1 MSKPSEPPSPVSRSS
16 TDDKKDLTLD
26 GHPSPELGKTVQ
38 DDEPIVPDQDPGVT
52 KIEALCEFSRGRL
65 VAWQRQIFGRA
76 RWLMYMGLSL
86 DTDAVFGRG
95 WKIWLLYLFV
105 IHPSTYQRAQ
115 SEPS

>member
-52 KIEALCEFSRGRL
+52 KIEALCEFSRGR
-65 VAWQRQIFGRA
+65 WFGGDGRF
-76 RWLMYMGLSL
+76 RSREVTYGLLL